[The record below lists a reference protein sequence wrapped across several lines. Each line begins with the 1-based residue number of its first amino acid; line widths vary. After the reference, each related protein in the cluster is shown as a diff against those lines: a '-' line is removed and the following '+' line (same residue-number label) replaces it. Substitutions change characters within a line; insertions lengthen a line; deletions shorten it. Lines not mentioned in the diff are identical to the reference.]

1 MHGGHDGGHAEDG
14 LNYSLPKVE
23 EPQAMTLSD
32 RLRKRV
38 VEPFFFACNAAAVV
52 TEITFPSFEG
62 DEDPA
67 PNPGHPACRD
77 HSQSDFCRE
86 SWQLHLA
93 ELARCPQTHWH
104 RCEFGR
110 FCAVVPVVFDGRC
123 FATVK
128 LVCPPD
134 ESEQRFESLIKV
146 LDALVRDFVIAEA
159 GFLGNVQHHGSFAE
173 EASDAGA
180 ESVTKDPSHPLVV
193 RAIRYIEANL
203 SSPQLT
209 VGQVAQSLAVNA
221 NYLSTVFRSDVGQRM
236 GRFIALRRMEMAR
249 GLLATTDLQIKQ
261 VALDTGHANP
271 NWFAQVFRAYVGV
284 SPVQYRAR
292 LRRSSA

>member
-1 MHGGHDGGHAEDG
+1 M
-14 LNYSLPKVE
+14 
-23 EPQAMTLSD
+23 
-32 RLRKRV
+32 
-38 VEPFFFACNAAAVV
+38 
-52 TEITFPSFEG
+52 
-62 DEDPA
+62 
-67 PNPGHPACRD
+67 
-77 HSQSDFCRE
+77 
-86 SWQLHLA
+86 
-93 ELARCPQTHWH
+93 
-104 RCEFGR
+104 
-110 FCAVVPVVFDGRC
+110 PVVFDGRC

-249 GLLATTDLQIKQ
+249 GLLATTDLQIKH

-271 NWFAQVFRAYVGV
+271 NWFAGLSRVRRCFASSV
-284 SPVQYRAR
+284 SRTITALER
-292 LRRSSA
+292 LRRLWVVPGQLTNLWQRTPSGRSSRGGNSMSRHRILQDFSNGHWISHVNVTFCIKRRPSTVVYRSLHS